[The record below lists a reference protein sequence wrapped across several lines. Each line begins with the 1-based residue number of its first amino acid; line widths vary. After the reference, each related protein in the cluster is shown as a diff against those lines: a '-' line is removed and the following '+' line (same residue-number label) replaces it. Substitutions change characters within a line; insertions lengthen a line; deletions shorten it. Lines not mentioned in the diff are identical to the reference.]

1 MRSDPPVRAMSQ
13 ETLKVWV
20 FFILC
25 YLVIT
30 DVASFFHHCR
40 SRCLRIFVRASESRL
55 ATVPSGMLNIPA
67 ISR

>member
-1 MRSDPPVRAMSQ
+1 MRSDPAVRAVSQ

-20 FFILC
+20 LFIPY

-30 DVASFFHHCR
+30 NVAPFFHHCR

-55 ATVPSGMLNIPA
+55 ATVPSGMLSMLA